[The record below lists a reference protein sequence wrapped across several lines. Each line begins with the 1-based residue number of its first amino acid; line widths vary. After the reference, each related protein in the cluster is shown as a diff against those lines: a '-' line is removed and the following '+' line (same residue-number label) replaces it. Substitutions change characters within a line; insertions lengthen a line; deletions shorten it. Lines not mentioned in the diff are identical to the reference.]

1 MFQNF
6 IYNTIPLCLHCQVA
20 SSTGVWVFGME
31 NRIAAVTARIQLAI
45 VITAFLRIAK
55 YVIGLR
61 EEGEFA
67 RGTLRV
73 AIDVRVP

>member
-1 MFQNF
+1 
-6 IYNTIPLCLHCQVA
+6 
-20 SSTGVWVFGME
+20 ME

-45 VITAFLRIAK
+45 VITPFLRIAK
-55 YVIGLR
+55 YVISLR